1 MPIAAL
7 TQFPSSFVAGDTVR
21 VTLSDPDHP
30 STAWSLQVQLQGSS
44 SRAAFN
50 ASAVSAGAFS
60 LVLSA
65 TDTAKLTAGEYSVF
79 FVYTETASGDRVTD
93 DEMRLLAVLPDPAA
107 KVTSSTAQQILDAL
121 EATLKVVAQD
131 PDTSVNFNG
140 QSYTSKNLK
149 DLQDA
154 IVRQKQIVN
163 FENNQ
168 RRIGLG
174 QLSNRFSKLRFG

>member
-1 MPIAAL
+1 MPIAAV

-21 VTLSDPDHP
+21 ITLSDPDHP
-30 STAWSLQVQLQGSS
+30 STAWSLQVQLQGANSK
-44 SRAAFN
+44 ATFN
-50 ASAVSAGAFS
+50 AAASGAGTFS
-60 LVLSA
+60 LVLNSA
-65 TDTAKLTAGEYSVF
+65 DTAKLAAGEYSVF
-79 FVYTETASGDRVTD
+79 YLYTETSSGERVTD
-93 DEMRLLAVLPDPAA
+93 DETRLLAVLPDPAA

-168 RRIGLG
+168 RRIKLG
-174 QLSNRFSKLRFG
+174 QPSNRFSKLRFG